1 MINILQNKKKYPEL
15 INLNTNISTSLI
27 NVTKIMY
34 KILSKNSKNKFKI
47 SIMNIEKKINE
58 ISYKEIV
65 NYKSKFLNKK
75 KFIKIDKGIQK
86 LVNFLS

>member
-1 MINILQNKKKYPEL
+1 
-15 INLNTNISTSLI
+15 
-27 NVTKIMY
+27 MY

-75 KFIKIDKGIQK
+75 KFIKIDKVIQK

>member
-1 MINILQNKKKYPEL
+1 
-15 INLNTNISTSLI
+15 
-27 NVTKIMY
+27 MY

-86 LVNFLS
+86 IS